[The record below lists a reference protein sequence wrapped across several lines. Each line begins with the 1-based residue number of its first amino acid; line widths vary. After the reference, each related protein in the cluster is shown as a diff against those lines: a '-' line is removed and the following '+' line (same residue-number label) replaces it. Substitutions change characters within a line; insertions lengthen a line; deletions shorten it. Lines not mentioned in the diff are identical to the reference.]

1 PDPRLVEPDA
11 RCDQIDV
18 VTESVRFPH
27 DRFEILA
34 QQRLA
39 AGKAE
44 LNRAERARLA
54 QDAQPVTGSEFLAGA
69 RELRRV
75 RAVRA
80 MQRAAVRELEQQPQ
94 GRPRSSRCQIAGA
107 AAHARISSHLLS
119 TARFTNAVTS

>member
-1 PDPRLVEPDA
+1 
-11 RCDQIDV
+11 
-18 VTESVRFPH
+18 
-27 DRFEILA
+27 
-34 QQRLA
+34 LA

-119 TARFTNAVTS
+119 TARFTNAVTSPDSPVTPNVCSRSAMISVSLRSPSHRLMISPAL